1 MIEFLCTLAG
11 MIAGGA
17 IVASIMGL
25 RDQHAQEDFM
35 HHIEN
40 MNAEKIRGITTQLHS
55 LSERVL
61 DNVCSHTER
70 IKSYGNELSTSES
83 VDADTI
89 LDAVDKIISAN
100 HQMQSELEVAQRQ
113 LARQQEII
121 EQTTM
126 QAKSDSL
133 TGLANRRAVDEHLGK
148 MLESK
153 KGEEQFGLLL
163 MDIDHFKRFNDT
175 YGHLTGDAVLSCF
188 ARLIQQSVK
197 ESAFPARYGGEEFVV
212 VLRGDSEQELVE
224 QAAYVRKF
232 ISEQTISHEDLELTI
247 TASAGLCML
256 QPGDNLSIA
265 YERADEGL
273 YKAKELGRNR
283 GMWQSKE
290 GWLQFPDAVQAPE
303 LQKSTQPAS
312 SSTQQTSQASS
323 NDSSSAADNELRKE
337 FTEDSTQANPV
348 ASESTETAISSS
360 DNVAED
366 SHAEEPAPAYLDL
379 ATFVEKVRDHL
390 TQLQQMDLPAACI
403 MVEAIIP
410 GDESDTRPSWQKVL
424 GVVQTKVRGI
434 DILCYFRPFT
444 VCIFLPGCSAEA
456 SYERASEIKQILLR
470 SAIDWDLK
478 AIPEKFSVAVGHV
491 LDKEEVASMLNRL
504 ESALDEAAHAKDEEI
519 AIHDGASTQF
529 LQL

>member
-17 IVASIMGL
+17 IVASVIGL
-25 RDQHAQEDFM
+25 RDQYAQDDFL
-35 HHIEN
+35 HQVEN
-40 MNAEKIRGITTQLHS
+40 MNTEKIRGITTQLHS

-70 IKSYGNELSTSES
+70 IKSFGDELTTSQAI
-83 VDADTI
+83 DADTI

-100 HQMQSELEVAQRQ
+100 QMMQSELETAQRQ
-113 LARQQEII
+113 LAKQQEII

-133 TGLANRRAVDEHLGK
+133 TGLANRRAVDEYLGK
-148 MLESK
+148 TLESK
-153 KGEEQFGLLL
+153 KDDEHFGLLL

-197 ESAFPARYGGEEFVV
+197 ANAFPARYGGEEFVV
-212 VLRGDSEQELVE
+212 VLRGENQQELVE
-224 QAAYVRKF
+224 QAAYIRKF
-232 ISEQTISHEDLELTI
+232 VSEQTISHEDLELTI

-256 QPGDNLSIA
+256 RPGDNLSIA

-283 GMWQSKE
+283 GMWQSQE
-290 GWLQFPDAVQAPE
+290 DWLQFPDNVEVPVLDQ
-303 LQKSTQPAS
+303 T
-312 SSTQQTSQASS
+312 SSTIP
-323 NDSSSAADNELRKE
+323 N
-337 FTEDSTQANPV
+337 
-348 ASESTETAISSS
+348 ASEQSNKADSDATKLVENGGASAETAAPTSKPNSVETTHDATVEEKSLDKDS
-360 DNVAED
+360 DD
-366 SHAEEPAPAYLDL
+366 IAPAYLDL
-379 ATFVEKVRDHL
+379 ATFVEKVREHL
-390 TQLQQMDLPAACI
+390 NQLQQMDLPAACI

-410 GDESDTRPSWQKVL
+410 GDESETRPSWQKVL
-424 GVVQTKVRGI
+424 GIVQTKVRGI

-456 SYERASEIKQILLR
+456 SYERASEVKQLLLR

-478 AIPEKFSVAVGHV
+478 AIPEKFSVAVSHV
-491 LDKEEVASMLNRL
+491 LEKEEVANMLNRI
-504 ESALDEAAHAKDEEI
+504 EAALDEAGHAKDEEI
-519 AIHDGASTQF
+519 AIHDGANTQF